1 MALKDIVNISLL
13 GFSVQKSIL
22 SSNVLLKWLSKK
34 AWNRFCLAVFTLGRR
49 LHVQNHWKQKGVLHC
64 GPSKGPSWLFVVDLL
79 VACSLSPVHLSPTVV
94 WCGFIKTHGWAV
106 AVVGWLLAALVGS
119 LDKYRESPSSTQ
131 GPPFSTHTG
140 GGWFSWPHIKN
151 TEAHKHLTVRN
162 LTLKTRLGRAISS
175 LVETFCENMIPILM
189 VQWAFWSKDWK
200 FLKCISQ
207 PPLILWVTC
216 LRSPS
221 FLAKKRHT
229 SSNFRT

>member
-119 LDKYRESPSSTQ
+119 LDKYLE
-131 GPPFSTHTG
+131 GPRKRLHFSCVKAVPF
-140 GGWFSWPHIKN
+140 
-151 TEAHKHLTVRN
+151 
-162 LTLKTRLGRAISS
+162 LG
-175 LVETFCENMIPILM
+175 
-189 VQWAFWSKDWK
+189 
-200 FLKCISQ
+200 
-207 PPLILWVTC
+207 PLICLKVAPGTQARAHVFAAATWVD
-216 LRSPS
+216 
-221 FLAKKRHT
+221 
-229 SSNFRT
+229 